1 MTKENVGE
9 EVYAYPDAEDKITTS
24 LIMKRTSG
32 MLQWE
37 RSENRVL
44 DIIEEYMKKFPGS
57 WLLDAGCGT
66 GRLLPRFQDYFDK
79 ILAADRDPAQIK
91 MAKDLVISHGFADK
105 MVFETTSIE
114 KLSWP
119 RVSIDAILCSH
130 LLQHINTD
138 SVPLV
143 LQKFR
148 TLSKA
153 DGTLFLI
160 TTHAKNQDYFAKEYL
175 IGKELI
181 EEKISE
187 EEFNSLISNKRNIL
201 PLHFFSTKSIQNT
214 MRDSGYK
221 LLDYRLFHIV
231 RSGIKKK
238 EARDIL
244 LVGKKT
250 SNSSLSTT
258 H

>member
-9 EVYAYPDAEDKITTS
+9 EVYTYPDAEDKITTS

-32 MLQWE
+32 RLQWE
-37 RSENRVL
+37 KSEKKILN
-44 DIIEEYMKKFPGS
+44 IIEEYMKKFPGS

-79 ILAADRDPAQIK
+79 ILANDRDPAQIK
-91 MAKDLVISHGFADK
+91 KAKNLVRSRGFADK
-105 MVFETTSIE
+105 VVFETTSIE
-114 KLSWP
+114 ELSWP

-143 LQKFR
+143 LQKFGI
-148 TLSKA
+148 LSKA
-153 DGTLFLI
+153 NGTLFVM

-175 IGKELI
+175 IGQELI
-181 EEKISE
+181 EEKIGE
-187 EEFNSLISNKRNIL
+187 EEFNSLISNKSNIL

-231 RSGIKKK
+231 NRIDSKKK

-244 LVGKKT
+244 LVGQKT
-250 SNSSLSTT
+250 S
-258 H
+258 